1 MTDQKEKWH
10 LSRSVSISH
19 ILTTVGMVVCFAIL
33 VNSIDDRIDRNTYRL
48 DTVEKAI
55 DDEHEYVKEVF
66 NQIREDLKY
75 IRDRIDEDK

>member
-1 MTDQKEKWH
+1 
-10 LSRSVSISH
+10 
-19 ILTTVGMVVCFAIL
+19 MVVCFAIL